1 MKADSLCDFKQSY
14 ITVKF
19 IFLKV
24 CVVNSFEISE
34 ENSIMTHL
42 EAQQRNLLE
51 WKMYMKT
58 QWFYYK

>member
-51 WKMYMKT
+51 
-58 QWFYYK
+58 